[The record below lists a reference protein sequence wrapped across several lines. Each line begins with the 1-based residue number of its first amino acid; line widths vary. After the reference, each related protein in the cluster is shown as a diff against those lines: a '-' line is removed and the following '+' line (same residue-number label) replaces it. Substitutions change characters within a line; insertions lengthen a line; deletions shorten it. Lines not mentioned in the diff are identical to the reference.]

1 MLKIENGPIYVSPTV
16 SRRRSPDAFAEHACR
31 AIRRI
36 TMWIRPSVFLPV
48 IFAFLAT
55 PALADE
61 AWSLS
66 GLKEPESALFDSQ
79 RKVIYVS
86 NVAGEA
92 NAKDGIGFISKV
104 SPDGKLIELEWV
116 KGLNGPKGLV
126 MNGNRLYV
134 SDIDQLVEIDVDKGQ
149 VTNRWKAEGSK
160 FLNDTAVDGNGRV
173 YVSDMLADSIY
184 VLDGGKLSVFLQDKG
199 LLHPNGLRVEG
210 DKLLVAA
217 WGADIQPDFTTK
229 TPGHLLSVDLKS
241 KAISDVGNGKPVGN
255 LDGLESDGAGNWIV
269 TDWIDGALYRLHSD
283 GKADR
288 LLDLN
293 KGSADLEFLEQDK
306 IAIIPMMIDGKV
318 TAYKIQ

>member
-1 MLKIENGPIYVSPTV
+1 LGQSGPTIGKPPGGLL
-16 SRRRSPDAFAEHACR
+16 RRFAELACFLIGR
-31 AIRRI
+31 
-36 TMWIRPSVFLPV
+36 TTVWIRSIFLSA
-48 IFAFLAT
+48 ILALLAT
-55 PALADE
+55 PALAE
-61 AWSLS
+61 ELWSLS
-66 GLKEPESALFDSQ
+66 GLKEPESALFDPQ
-79 RKVIYVS
+79 RNVIYVS

-126 MNGNRLYV
+126 MNGNKLYV

-173 YVSDMLADSIY
+173 YVSDMLTDSIY
-184 VLDGGKLSVFLQDKG
+184 VLDDGKLSMFLQDKG

-217 WGADIQPDFTTK
+217 WGADIQPDFSTK

-255 LDGLESDGAGNWIV
+255 LDGLEPDGAGNWIV
-269 TDWIDGALYRLHSD
+269 TDWINGALYRLRPD
-283 GKADR
+283 GKADQ

-306 IAIIPMMIDGKV
+306 IAIIPMMMDGKL
-318 TAYKIQ
+318 TAYKVQ